1 MNHALYFIGAGLT
14 KSLQKPKRPVPM
26 MNDFISVMADYVDN
40 DVILL
45 TLAHLEMLKDSP
57 YSYKLPGMADLARR
71 LYDSTDRSP
80 QRRARFKRALKN
92 RPAEGIEQLLEKTLK
107 GEKASPD
114 SRRSAE
120 VLAVRF
126 RHGISKIFEIIG
138 WDVSLSPLKLFL
150 DRQLA
155 RAGSHTF
162 VSFNYDLVLDYAL
175 SKLLGRPDLEAL
187 YGLGQRTGSDPLIK
201 LVKPHGSLN
210 FIGRLVIPYGDPGP
224 YGHPFETKEPEIPR
238 ADSGDV
244 CYWDGGD
251 PTKEPCIVPP
261 VASKPDALKVLGLT
275 FLDGIRDAEK
285 RAISSADEVY
295 IIGWSIPQTDEDQRE
310 MIRESIRGRTLQQ
323 LVVVNRGA
331 PPAYF
336 FGVADLFGVDI
347 KDMKI
352 YNNGFC
358 DYVEEIGLLPQEEAT
373 R

>member
-1 MNHALYFIGAGLT
+1 MLMVTPIGLALGYPFIALGRDRNYPFEAQGEDGIL
-14 KSLQKPKRPVPM
+14 KHLM
-26 MNDFISVMADYVDN
+26 MLIR
-40 DVILL
+40 
-45 TLAHLEMLKDSP
+45 K
-57 YSYKLPGMADLARR
+57 
-71 LYDSTDRSP
+71 
-80 QRRARFKRALKN
+80 
-92 RPAEGIEQLLEKTLK
+92 KTLTEIDVQNLHWIIMNPAVIAGK
-107 GEKASPD
+107 YTLFREVPSAPMDFGFLRRIGGPFLLKPIEAIPRLMRDFAEWLATCPD
-114 SRRSAE
+114 TA
-120 VLAVRF
+120 
-126 RHGISKIFEIIG
+126 
-138 WDVSLSPLKLFL
+138 
-150 DRQLA
+150 
-155 RAGSHTF
+155 
-162 VSFNYDLVLDYAL
+162 DLVLDYAL

-275 FLDGIRDAEK
+275 FVDGIRDAEK

-352 YNNGFC
+352 YTNGFC